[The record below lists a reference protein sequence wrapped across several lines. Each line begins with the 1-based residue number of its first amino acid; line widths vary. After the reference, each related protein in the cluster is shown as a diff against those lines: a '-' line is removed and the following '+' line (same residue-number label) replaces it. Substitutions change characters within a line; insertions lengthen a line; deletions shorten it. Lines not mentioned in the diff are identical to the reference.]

1 MNKEV
6 PLDELKKKGYF
17 SNFLEGMFGI
27 MERYEFAEN
36 YIEAMDNN
44 SLIYEKSFLYMLEE
58 L

>member
-27 MERYEFAEN
+27 MERYELAVN

>member
-27 MERYEFAEN
+27 MERYDFAVN

>member
-27 MERYEFAEN
+27 MVRYEFAVN

>member
-27 MERYEFAEN
+27 MERYEFAVN

-44 SLIYEKSFLYMLEE
+44 SLIYEKSFLYMLEK

>member
-1 MNKEV
+1 MNKDV

-27 MERYEFAEN
+27 MERYEFAVN

>member
-1 MNKEV
+1 MNKGV

-27 MERYEFAEN
+27 MERYEFAVN

>member
-6 PLDELKKKGYF
+6 PLDELKKKGFF

-27 MERYEFAEN
+27 MERYEFAVN

>member
-17 SNFLEGMFGI
+17 SNFLEGMFGV
-27 MERYEFAEN
+27 MERYEFAVN

>member
-17 SNFLEGMFGI
+17 SHFLEGMFGI
-27 MERYEFAEN
+27 MERYEFAVN

>member
-6 PLDELKKKGYF
+6 TLDELKKKGYF

-27 MERYEFAEN
+27 MERYEFAVN

>member
-6 PLDELKKKGYF
+6 PLDELKKTGYF

-27 MERYEFAEN
+27 MERYEFAVN

>member
-6 PLDELKKKGYF
+6 PLDDLKKKGYF

-27 MERYEFAEN
+27 MERYEFAVN

>member
-1 MNKEV
+1 MNKEG

-27 MERYEFAEN
+27 MERYEFAVN

>member
-27 MERYEFAEN
+27 MERYEFAVN

-44 SLIYEKSFLYMLEE
+44 SLIYEKSFLYILEE

>member
-6 PLDELKKKGYF
+6 PLYELKKKGYF

-27 MERYEFAEN
+27 MERYEFAVN

>member
-27 MERYEFAEN
+27 MERYEFAVN

-58 L
+58 S

>member
-6 PLDELKKKGYF
+6 PLDELKKKGDC

-27 MERYEFAEN
+27 MERYEFAVN

>member
-27 MERYEFAEN
+27 MERYEFAVN
-36 YIEAMDNN
+36 YIEAMYNN

>member
-17 SNFLEGMFGI
+17 SNFLDGMFGI
-27 MERYEFAEN
+27 MERYEFAVN

>member
-27 MERYEFAEN
+27 MERYEFAVN
-36 YIEAMDNN
+36 YIETMDNN

>member
-27 MERYEFAEN
+27 MERYEFAVN
-36 YIEAMDNN
+36 YIEAMDNK

>member
-27 MERYEFAEN
+27 MERYEFAVN

>member
-27 MERYEFAEN
+27 MERYEIAVN

>member
-6 PLDELKKKGYF
+6 PLDELKKIGYF

-27 MERYEFAEN
+27 MERYEFAVN

>member
-6 PLDELKKKGYF
+6 PLDELKKKGSF

-27 MERYEFAEN
+27 MERYEFAVN

>member
-17 SNFLEGMFGI
+17 SNFLEGMLGI
-27 MERYEFAEN
+27 MERYEFAVN

>member
-27 MERYEFAEN
+27 IERYEFAVN

>member
-17 SNFLEGMFGI
+17 ANFLEGMFGI
-27 MERYEFAEN
+27 MERYEFAVN

>member
-27 MERYEFAEN
+27 MERYEFALN

>member
-27 MERYEFAEN
+27 MERYEFAVN
-36 YIEAMDNN
+36 YIEAMHNN

>member
-27 MERYEFAEN
+27 MERFEFAVN

>member
-27 MERYEFAEN
+27 MERYEFAVN
-36 YIEAMDNN
+36 YIEAVDNN

>member
-27 MERYEFAEN
+27 MERYEFAVN
-36 YIEAMDNN
+36 YIEALDNN

>member
-27 MERYEFAEN
+27 MERYEFAVN

-44 SLIYEKSFLYMLEE
+44 SLIYEKSF
-58 L
+58 

>member
-6 PLDELKKKGYF
+6 PLDELKKNGYF

-27 MERYEFAEN
+27 MERYEFAVN

>member
-6 PLDELKKKGYF
+6 PVDELKKKGYF

-27 MERYEFAEN
+27 MERYEFAVN

>member
-27 MERYEFAEN
+27 MERYEFAVN

-44 SLIYEKSFLYMLEE
+44 SLIYEKSFLYM
-58 L
+58 

>member
-1 MNKEV
+1 MNNEF
-6 PLDELKKKGYF
+6 PLADLKKKGYF

-27 MERYEFAEN
+27 MERYEFAVN

>member
-27 MERYEFAEN
+27 MERYEFAVN

-44 SLIYEKSFLYMLEE
+44 SLIYEKSFLYLLEE

>member
-1 MNKEV
+1 
-6 PLDELKKKGYF
+6 
-17 SNFLEGMFGI
+17 MFGI
-27 MERYEFAEN
+27 MERYEFAVN